1 VKKIVGKVA
10 KRCKSM
16 MSQLN
21 MNIMQLAKVTI
32 TIEIELIRLDIERG
46 IELEETFKQLETKKG
61 AIKIIIFRIEV

>member
-1 VKKIVGKVA
+1 
-10 KRCKSM
+10 M